1 MFWFP
6 VGYIF
11 GYDILDQLSID
22 AHNELEIQE
31 GLRECCVWYASR
43 KACRFSGKVSLTLFY
58 FTQKNHISPY
68 CTRNINF
75 VKILIL
81 ISQTGRLG
89 EGNRRQFEFSL
100 HPLNTQISLNLIY
113 IFHSYRAVNK
123 LHLGYINQSVNVV

>member
-1 MFWFP
+1 VNVVFDMRAEKH
-6 VGYIF
+6 VGFQVKCLLLYF
-11 GYDILDQLSID
+11 ILP
-22 AHNELEIQE
+22 
-31 GLRECCVWYASR
+31 
-43 KACRFSGKVSLTLFY
+43 K
-58 FTQKNHISPY
+58 KNHISPY